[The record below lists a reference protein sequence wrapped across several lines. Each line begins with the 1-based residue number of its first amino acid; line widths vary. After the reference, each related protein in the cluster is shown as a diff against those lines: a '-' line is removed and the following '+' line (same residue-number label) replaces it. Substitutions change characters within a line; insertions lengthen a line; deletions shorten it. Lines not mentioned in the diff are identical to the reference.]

1 MFSSD
6 FGVDQLGIVPEK
18 ADRARDRRAEAGS
31 LYLASQLLR
40 GLLVWFAFFWG
51 FFGGFCFDWLFGLV
65 LCSNQGFAVW
75 LRLT

>member
-31 LYLASQLLR
+31 LYLASQLLC
-40 GLLVWFAFFWG
+40 GLLVWFAFFLG
-51 FFGGFCFDWLFGLV
+51 FLGGLF
-65 LCSNQGFAVW
+65 
-75 LRLT
+75 